1 MKFFISA
8 VIGAL
13 FPFCPAAYAGLDIK
27 GVRVD
32 VAPDCVHITSIETR
46 IGTFGDVCTPRRPR
60 IYRKVSFLDQPADME
75 IYFGAEGLVKAVSVL
90 GFDFDRGFSSLS
102 TKFGKATV
110 EESVIRNAFGAKFQQ
125 QVITWRQGAVSLVLS
140 KHGPSIGSPSL
151 FLSGEIW
158 VTEEKGRLKPSS
170 DL

>member
-90 GFDFDRGFSSLS
+90 VFIS
-102 TKFGKATV
+102 T
-110 EESVIRNAFGAKFQQ
+110 EDSPHFQQ
-125 QVITWRQGAVSLVLS
+125 SLV
-140 KHGPSIGSPSL
+140 KPQWRRA
-151 FLSGEIW
+151 LSGTLLELSFNS
-158 VTEEKGRLKPSS
+158 R
-170 DL
+170 